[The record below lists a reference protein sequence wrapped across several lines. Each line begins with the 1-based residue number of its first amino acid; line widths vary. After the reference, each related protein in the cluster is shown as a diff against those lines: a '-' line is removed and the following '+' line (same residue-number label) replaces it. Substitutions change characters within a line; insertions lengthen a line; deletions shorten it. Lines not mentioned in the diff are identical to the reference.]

1 MRWFYLKEKH
11 KQIKTNVW
19 RSFFC
24 CFSAAAAN
32 DNWWWLKFNTVWL
45 RSHTVVKWTRGFY
58 IKPTLSMMMMMVMG
72 RWCWQTSAKADEPAR
87 RKTKH
92 ERQRQQRKTQ
102 WVITITRVQ
111 MIQRPRRRRPKDHQN
126 WDETS
131 ERWER
136 ARERE
141 IEVTCQ
147 RVATWFPVSNASNA
161 DFLTWERSESLCFAG
176 LSSALCDWLAE
187 PFRGGP
193 TTLQT
198 AQQWGGNEHSRWLP
212 LPKLTTFFIGR
223 RWSTYCLWSLL
234 VQVCFCSLVSPSFLP
249 TT

>member
-11 KQIKTNVW
+11 KQIKANVW

-111 MIQRPRRRRPKDHQN
+111 MIQRPRRRRRRRPKDHQN

-136 ARERE
+136 E

-147 RVATWFPVSNASNA
+147 RVATWLPVSNASNA
-161 DFLTWERSESLCFAG
+161 DFLT
-176 LSSALCDWLAE
+176 
-187 PFRGGP
+187 
-193 TTLQT
+193 
-198 AQQWGGNEHSRWLP
+198 
-212 LPKLTTFFIGR
+212 
-223 RWSTYCLWSLL
+223 
-234 VQVCFCSLVSPSFLP
+234 
-249 TT
+249 